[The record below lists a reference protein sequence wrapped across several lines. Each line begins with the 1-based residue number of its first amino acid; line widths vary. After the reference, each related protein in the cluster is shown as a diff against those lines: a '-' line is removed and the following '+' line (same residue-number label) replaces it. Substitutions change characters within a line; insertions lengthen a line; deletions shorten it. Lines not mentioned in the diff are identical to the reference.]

1 MLKRRFLIAAAAI
14 TITGALV
21 PVAGADDGNV
31 AVGSVGTAQVGST
44 ASAPSVDATTSAG
57 TANVTVP
64 VDVVG
69 SGGNTSQG
77 SIGSVQV
84 GGGNG
89 ASSSV
94 GTAQVSAVHGTPH
107 AHVNGRIVNAD
118 VSSPA
123 SVPGSGSNAASGSL
137 VTVQAGGGHSAS
149 GSFAQVQAAQPSLEP
164 KASAGLGDLGSVQIG
179 NAGQVPVNV
188 TTGSPTLALRAQA
201 DVFRD
206 VTLNLAS
213 MLLQFRNVGVSPD
226 LYTALQPIAAFGLG
240 GWIGTGPN
248 DGNSTP
254 GSFGVAQIGSIAI
267 APIFAVDSAAL
278 GSSAT
283 VGGASG
289 VDGIGT
295 NTAGDSLGTLQAGG
309 GNIADGSA
317 GTAQV
322 GGLRL
327 APSSRAATPYGALA
341 LGGSS
346 GIAGGSNSAA
356 GSLGTVQVGGGNNA
370 DGSAGTAQVG
380 DTSVA
385 PTLSATGTPA
395 GDVSTGGS
403 SSIAGSGNDATGS
416 LGTVQIGGGNTADG
430 SGGTTQSSGIVVGP
444 TVSVGD
450 TPVGGTTVGVP
461 TNVGEGNG
469 NTSTGSLGTA
479 QVGGGNSATG
489 SIGTAQVGSQTP
501 TPTPVP
507 TESGPTI
514 STLSLDNTA
523 SSGSLTAAPAAPSA
537 TPSVTPPAAKAAPA
551 KHQAVLPAPSK
562 TLTGN
567 RTIGSLPFT
576 GLDLLFAV
584 LLGMALI
591 AAGMGVRTRAR
602 TVAGVR

>member
-1 MLKRRFLIAAAAI
+1 MSKRRFLVAAAAI
-14 TITGALV
+14 TIAGALV

-57 TANVTVP
+57 AVNATVP
-64 VDVVG
+64 VGIVG

-89 ASSSV
+89 ASRSV

-107 AHVNGRIVNAD
+107 VHVNGRIVNAD

-123 SVPGSGSNAASGSL
+123 SVPGSGSNTASGSL
-137 VTVQAGGGHSAS
+137 VTVQVGGGHSSS
-149 GSFAQVQAAQPSLEP
+149 GSFAQIEGQPSLEP

-179 NAGQVPVNV
+179 KAGPVPVGV
-188 TTGSPTLALRAQA
+188 TTGSPALTFGGRGA
-201 DVFRD
+201 DVFTD
-206 VTLNLAS
+206 VTFKLANV
-213 MLLQFRNVGVSPD
+213 LLQVTNVGVRPD
-226 LYTALQPIAAFGLG
+226 LYAALQPIAAFGLG

-254 GSFGVAQIGSIAI
+254 GSFGVVQIGSIAI
-267 APIFAVDSAAL
+267 APVFAVDSAAL

-322 GGLRL
+322 GGLRI
-327 APSSRAATPYGALA
+327 APSGSAVTPYGALS

-346 GIAGGSNSAA
+346 GIAGGSNSAT

-380 DTSVA
+380 DTAVA
-385 PTLSATGTPA
+385 PTLSLTGTPA
-395 GDVSTGGS
+395 GDVIVGGS
-403 SSIAGSGNDATGS
+403 SGIAGSGNDATGS
-416 LGTVQIGGGNTADG
+416 LGTAQIGGGNTSAG

-444 TVSVGD
+444 TASVGD

-469 NTSTGSLGTA
+469 NTSSGSLGTT

-489 SIGTAQVGSQTP
+489 SVGTAQVGSP
-501 TPTPVP
+501 TPPP
-507 TESGPTI
+507 SESGPTF
-514 STLSLDNTA
+514 STLSAENST
-523 SSGSLTAAPAAPSA
+523 SSGNLVAAPAAPSA
-537 TPSVTPPAAKAAPA
+537 TPGATPPAAAPSGSKAAPA
-551 KHQAVLPAPSK
+551 KHEAVLPAPQK

-576 GLDLLFAV
+576 GLDLLFVV
-584 LLGMALI
+584 LLGAALT
-591 AAGMGVRTRAR
+591 AGGLRMR
-602 TVAGVR
+602 TVARVR

>member
-1 MLKRRFLIAAAAI
+1 MMKRRFLIAAAAI

-21 PVAGADDGNV
+21 PLAGADDGNV

-57 TANVTVP
+57 TANATVP
-64 VDVVG
+64 VGIVG
-69 SGGNTSQG
+69 TGGNTSQG

-107 AHVNGRIVNAD
+107 ANVNGRIVNAD
-118 VSSPA
+118 ANSPA
-123 SVPGSGSNAASGSL
+123 SVPGSGSNSASGSL
-137 VTVQAGGGHSAS
+137 VTAQAGGGHSSS
-149 GSFAQVQAAQPSLEP
+149 GSFAQVQANQPSLEP
-164 KASAGLGDLGSVQIG
+164 KASAGAGDLGSVQIG
-179 NAGQVPVNV
+179 DAGQVPVNF
-188 TTGSPTLALRAQA
+188 TTGSPSLTFGGRGA
-201 DVFRD
+201 DVFD
-206 VTLNLAS
+206 QMTFDLAS
-213 MLLQFRNVGVSPD
+213 VLLQMTNVGVRPD
-226 LYTALQPIAAFGLG
+226 LYAALQPIAAFGLG

-254 GSFGVAQIGSIAI
+254 GSFGVAQIGSIAV
-267 APIFAVDSAAL
+267 APVFAVDSAAL
-278 GSSAT
+278 ESSAT
-283 VGGASG
+283 VGGGSG

-295 NTAGDSLGTLQAGG
+295 NTAGNSLGTLQAGG

-327 APSSRAATPYGALA
+327 APSGKAVTPYGTLS

-346 GIAGGSNSAA
+346 GIVGGSNSAT

-380 DTSVA
+380 DTAVA

-395 GDVSTGGS
+395 GDVSVGGS
-403 SSIAGSGNDATGS
+403 SGIAGSGNDATGS
-416 LGTVQIGGGNTADG
+416 LGTAQIGGGNTSTG

-444 TVSVGD
+444 TATVGN
-450 TPVGGTTVGVP
+450 TPAGGTTVGAP

-489 SIGTAQVGSQTP
+489 SIGTAQVGSP
-501 TPTPVP
+501 TPPP
-507 TESGPTI
+507 ESGPTF
-514 STLSLDNTA
+514 STLSLDN

-537 TPSVTPPAAKAAPA
+537 TPSATPSAATPSSKAAPA
-551 KHQAVLPAPSK
+551 KHNAVLPAPSK

>member
-21 PVAGADDGNV
+21 PLAGADDGNV

-44 ASAPSVDATTSAG
+44 GSAPSVAATTSAG
-57 TANVTVP
+57 TANATVP
-64 VDVVG
+64 VGIVG

-77 SIGSVQV
+77 SIGSAQV

-89 ASSSV
+89 ASRSV

-107 AHVNGRIVNAD
+107 AHVDGRIVNAD
-118 VSSPA
+118 ISSPA
-123 SVPGSGSNAASGSL
+123 SIPGSGSNTASGSL
-137 VTVQAGGGHSAS
+137 VTVQGGGGHSSS
-149 GSFAQVQAAQPSLEP
+149 GSFAQVDVNRASLEP
-164 KASAGLGDLGSVQIG
+164 KASAGLGDLGAIQIG
-179 NAGQVPVNV
+179 KAGQVPVGI
-188 TTGSPTLALRAQA
+188 TTGSPALTFGGRGA
-201 DVFRD
+201 DVFAEF
-206 VTLNLAS
+206 TYNLAS
-213 MLLQFRNVGVSPD
+213 MLFQFRNVGVRPD
-226 LYTALQPIAAFGLG
+226 FYAALQPIAAFGLG

-254 GSFGVAQIGSIAI
+254 GSFGVAQIGSIAV
-267 APIFAVDSAAL
+267 APVFAVDSAAL
-278 GSSAT
+278 ESSAT
-283 VGGASG
+283 VDGGSG

-295 NTAGDSLGTLQAGG
+295 NTAGNSLGTLQAGG

-327 APSSRAATPYGALA
+327 APAGSVVTPYGIVS

-346 GIAGGSNSAA
+346 GIAGGSNSAT

-380 DTSVA
+380 DTAVA
-385 PTLSATGTPA
+385 PMLSATGTPV
-395 GDVSTGGS
+395 GDVSVGGS
-403 SSIAGSGNDATGS
+403 SGIAGSGNDATGS
-416 LGTVQIGGGNTADG
+416 LGTAQIGGGNTSTG
-430 SGGTTQSSGIVVGP
+430 SGGTTQSSGIAVGP

-450 TPVGGTTVGVP
+450 TPVGGTTVGTP

-489 SIGTAQVGSQTP
+489 SDGSVQVGSP
-501 TPTPVP
+501 TPP
-507 TESGPTI
+507 TESGPTF
-514 STLSLDNTA
+514 STLSLDN
-523 SSGSLTAAPAAPSA
+523 SGGPTAAPAVPSA
-537 TPSVTPPAAKAAPA
+537 TPSVTPPAATPTSKAAPA

-576 GLDLLFAV
+576 GLDLLFVV
-584 LLGMALI
+584 LLGLTLT
-591 AAGMGVRTRAR
+591 AGGLRMRSVGHAR
-602 TVAGVR
+602 